1 MPNNPHAISW
11 NSEEFEKLVELVKP
25 HSCLYNVQ
33 DPSRKTILARES
45 TWEKISR
52 ELGKPGK
59 TTVIFVYKII
69 VRLVIVFLISKPEG
83 SFCTCKAII
92 QNLPRK
98 MLYKLYLP
106 TLYKL
111 YLQPSKLC
119 LANVLTY

>member
-69 VRLVIVFLISKPEG
+69 VRLVIVFLISKPEAAFVHARQ
-83 SFCTCKAII
+83 SSKTYPEKCCT
-92 QNLPRK
+92 N
-98 MLYKLYLP
+98 YTYLP
-106 TLYKL
+106 CTNYT
-111 YLQPSKLC
+111 YSHPNYALQMC
-119 LANVLTY
+119 